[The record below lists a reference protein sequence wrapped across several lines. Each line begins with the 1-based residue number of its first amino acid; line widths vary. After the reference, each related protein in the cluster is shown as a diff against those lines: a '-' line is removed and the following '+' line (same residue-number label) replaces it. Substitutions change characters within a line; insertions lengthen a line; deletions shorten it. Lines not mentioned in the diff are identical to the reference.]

1 MTAMSELELEDGTR
15 ASILE
20 TDGDRVVL
28 SAQKPAPPGATLRLK
43 FVDESGS
50 YQVKVRGSRRVE
62 EEGIASFRIEG
73 RWVNLTRVQRE
84 RVCSEKPA

>member
-1 MTAMSELELEDGTR
+1 MTELELEDGTR

-28 SAQKPAPPGATLRLK
+28 RAQKPAPPGASLKLR

-50 YQVKVRGSRRVE
+50 YLVKVRGSRRVE
-62 EEGIASFRIEG
+62 DDGVDGFRIEG
-73 RWVNLTRVQRE
+73 RWVNLTRAQRE
-84 RVCSEKPA
+84 RVRSEKSQ

>member
-1 MTAMSELELEDGTR
+1 MPELELEDGTS

-28 SAQKPAPPGATLRLK
+28 SAEKPAPPGASLRLR
-43 FVDESGS
+43 FVDESGT
-50 YQVKVRGSRRVE
+50 YVVKVRGSRRVE
-62 EEGIASFRIEG
+62 EAGVESFRVEG

-84 RVCSEKPA
+84 RVRSKKAQ